1 MMENIQSLS
10 DLEDAI
16 KLLKFKKAEDEKLLK
31 ELFYMAYESVKP
43 INMIKN
49 LFKEPVASQNIRDNL
64 LTSSV
69 GLGAGYLSKLLFQG
83 VVRIPFK
90 NFIGSALMMSVENL
104 IAKNPGVVSTLS
116 SLLLNAFSKKSK
128 KNVAEEIDYEDYE
141 QDHVH
146 RDIRTESIDFE
157 TIY

>member
-1 MMENIQSLS
+1 MEKIQTLA

-31 ELFYMAYESVKP
+31 ELAYMTYENVKP

-49 LFKEPVASQNIRDNL
+49 FFKELGESPNITDSL

-69 GLGAGYLSKLLFQG
+69 GFGVGYLSKLLFQG
-83 VVRIPFK
+83 VVRVPFK
-90 NFIGSALMMSVENL
+90 NFIGSALMLSVENL
-104 IAKNPGVVSTLS
+104 ITKNPGLVGALS
-116 SLLLNAFSKKSK
+116 SLFMDVFSRKPKKD
-128 KNVAEEIDYEDYE
+128 VTEEGDYDDYE

-146 RDIRTESIDFE
+146 RDARTSPIDLE

>member
-1 MMENIQSLS
+1 MEKIQSLS

-31 ELFYMAYESVKP
+31 ELFYMTYESVKP

-49 LFKEPVASQNIRDNL
+49 LFKEPIDSQNIKDSL
-64 LTSSV
+64 LTTSV
-69 GLGAGYLSKLLFQG
+69 GFGAGYLSKLLFQG
-83 VVRIPFK
+83 VVRVPFK
-90 NFIGSALMMSVENL
+90 NFIGSALMLSVENL
-104 IAKNPGVVSTLS
+104 ITKNPGLVGALS
-116 SLLLNAFSKKSK
+116 SLVLDAFSRKSK
-128 KNVAEEIDYEDYE
+128 KNVAEEVDYDDYE

-146 RDIRTESIDFE
+146 RDARTEPIDLE

>member
-1 MMENIQSLS
+1 MEKIQSLS

-31 ELFYMAYESVKP
+31 ELFYMTYESVKP

-49 LFKEPVASQNIRDNL
+49 LFKEPVASQNIKDSL
-64 LTSSV
+64 LTTSV

-83 VVRIPFK
+83 VVRVPFK
-90 NFIGSALMMSVENL
+90 NFIGSALMLSVENL
-104 IAKNPGVVSTLS
+104 ITKNPGVVGALS
-116 SLLLNAFSKKSK
+116 SLFLDAFSRKSK
-128 KNVAEEIDYEDYE
+128 KIIVEEMEYEN
-141 QDHVH
+141 QDIH
-146 RDIRTESIDFE
+146 REPNNETIDFE